1 MGRIASTQTD
11 DLGVVT
17 MTAGSTIAAGD
28 LVINTDG
35 GRAVKATT
43 DLAFSANN
51 STTAGA
57 TTISTFSNFESSG
70 TWGINAGSRF
80 KSSCELSNGN
90 IVHTY
95 TGDGSTAT
103 TNANFLIRN
112 IGNGTVVSRVQVG
125 TDSSIGCI
133 RVSALTGQN
142 KFVVAWGMSATIK
155 ARIYNN
161 DGTPVAAEIEVF
173 TDSQG
178 GTANFWALSNLSDG
192 GFVIFRNRST
202 STYPLSFRRYN
213 VSGVLQGS
221 QTDVEANSNPFY
233 ISVCPVAAGG
243 FVVAWYNAQVGRHS
257 MSKYDSSGVRV
268 GSQVNI
274 SSSGAQTSMGN
285 FDDNQII
292 ELTDGKIVKIY
303 PNSSTSNFHAYLCN
317 ADLSLISDISL
328 TSNAAYSSSPWPGQC
343 RFGSGFAV
351 VPWASGAIRLLTFSN
366 SGGNTANNS
375 ISGGTAAGGSAVSL
389 VGPDVTSFG
398 GGFFGVFN
406 VGNSDGGSSY
416 DQKYLVCDMTGATSG
431 SAITLTTSTSQ
442 QGIYSFWTSSNILV
456 SRRTTSNQSSS
467 YTINNLR
474 KSVLGVALNSVS
486 VEGSVRLATKGNYQL
501 TASYASGGNFD
512 NRATVVPGTKGNVV
526 GTTANLFGMT

>member
-17 MTAGSTIAAGD
+17 MIAGATLAAGD

-70 TWGINAGSRF
+70 TWGITAGSRF

-95 TGDGSTAT
+95 TGDGSNAT

-133 RVSALTGQN
+133 RVYALTGQN

-161 DGTPVAAEIEVF
+161 DGTPVDAEISVF

-178 GTANFWALSNLSDG
+178 GTANFWALSSLSDG

-257 MSKYDSSGVRV
+257 MSKYNSSGVIV

-274 SSSGAQTSMGN
+274 SSSGAQTSIGN
-285 FDDNQII
+285 WDDNQII

-303 PNSSTSNFHAYLCN
+303 PNTSTGYFHAYLCN
-317 ADLSLISDISL
+317 ADLSLISDINL

-351 VPWASGAIRLLTFSN
+351 VPWSSGSVRLLTFSN

-375 ISGGTAAGGSAVSL
+375 ISGVTVGGTGVSL

-406 VGNSDGGSSY
+406 VGNNDGGSSY
-416 DQKYLVCDMTGATSG
+416 DQKYVVCDMTGATSG
-431 SAITLTTSTSQ
+431 SAITLTTANSQ
-442 QGIYSFWTSSNILV
+442 QGIYSFWTSSNINV
-456 SRRTTSNQSSS
+456 SRRTISNQSSS

-486 VEGSVRLATKGNYQL
+486 AEGSVRLATKGNYQL